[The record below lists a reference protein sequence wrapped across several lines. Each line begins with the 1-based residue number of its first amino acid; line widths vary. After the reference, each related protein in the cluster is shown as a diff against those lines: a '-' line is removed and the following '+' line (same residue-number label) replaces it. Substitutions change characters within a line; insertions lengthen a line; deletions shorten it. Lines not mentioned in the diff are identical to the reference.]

1 MRLSFIK
8 CDSSSQNPGSA
19 ATQGSFSHPAAPK
32 PPGMRRD
39 LQPCPAEPSWC
50 VHGGRSWAGAVQ
62 GLVPGSPQPLQ
73 GHTSSKRPVRMEM
86 IHLAQ
91 PALHRLGT
99 DEAASKERGRGSSS
113 RAQQQPRAGRS
124 TAVSAQGLWGGQVP
138 NSQTTAVGFAE
149 GGQRGLL
156 TSHRLRV
163 APQNQNAKNK
173 EFERFGPRT
182 ASLHLLSPASPE
194 PAEPTRGSL
203 SPARALVPQG
213 GITSSSAPSQPSGC
227 SWQH

>member
-1 MRLSFIK
+1 MTHRAIQSLRVFKTVTKSHDIHPQRRGLGALLRLSFIK

-50 VHGGRSWAGAVQ
+50 VRGGRSWAGAVQ

-73 GHTSSKRPVRMEM
+73 GHTSSKRPVRMEI

-113 RAQQQPRAGRS
+113 RAQQQPRSVCTGALGRAG
-124 TAVSAQGLWGGQVP
+124 TKEP
-138 NSQTTAVGFAE
+138 NNSSGVCRGRAAWAAHLTQTE
-149 GGQRGLL
+149 GR
-156 TSHRLRV
+156 
-163 APQNQNAKNK
+163 
-173 EFERFGPRT
+173 
-182 ASLHLLSPASPE
+182 
-194 PAEPTRGSL
+194 
-203 SPARALVPQG
+203 
-213 GITSSSAPSQPSGC
+213 PSKSKCQK
-227 SWQH
+227 